1 METNAMEK
9 IAEKSIVAN
18 IVGGIFGGIVGHC
31 VTEVVQDVI
40 ENVLP
45 KPKDLGTKVVY
56 GIGCYTIG
64 GLVGAV
70 AGEKMAEEM
79 NELSGGILM
88 LKASVEDALKCIN
101 QNQNEEN

>member
-1 METNAMEK
+1 MNENAMQK
-9 IAEKSIVAN
+9 IAEKSFAAN
-18 IVGGIFGGIVGHC
+18 VVGGIVGGIVGHC

-79 NELSGGILM
+79 NGLSGGILTA
-88 LKASVEDALKCIN
+88 KATF
-101 QNQNEEN
+101 EEAMKAFEGQKKEN

>member
-1 METNAMEK
+1 MNENAMQK

-18 IVGGIFGGIVGHC
+18 VVGGIFGGIVGHC

-79 NELSGGILM
+79 NEISGGILTAKTM
-88 LKASVEDALKCIN
+88 F
-101 QNQNEEN
+101 EEAMKSFKEQEKEN